1 MSKVKHEKTSNSCW
15 VSRGFKSLMSKVKQ
29 VVEEETNTTA
39 PEGFK
44 SLMSKVKRWIFLENF
59 AAF

>member
-1 MSKVKHEKTSNSCW
+1 
-15 VSRGFKSLMSKVKQ
+15 MSKVKQ

-44 SLMSKVKRWIFLENF
+44 SLMSKVKQNKRGNVFTRTGVSNL
-59 AAF
+59 